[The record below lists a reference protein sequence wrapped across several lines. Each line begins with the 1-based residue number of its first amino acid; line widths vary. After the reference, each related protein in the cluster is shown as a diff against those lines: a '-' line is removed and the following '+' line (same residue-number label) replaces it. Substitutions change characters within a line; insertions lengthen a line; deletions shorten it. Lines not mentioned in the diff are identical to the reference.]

1 MFAPNV
7 RHKDSCAL
15 WDGKAGT
22 RSSKLGRLV
31 LIAAMVATP
40 VAALGQGTAAPP
52 TVHRYLLRTYE
63 EDWRALQGADRT
75 DVWDPV
81 KFVPLSADGTTSLSL
96 GSDACTRCARDRT
109 FHQVRRRPRDRAR
122 RSLAARRLGSA
133 ADGHHG
139 VPGFDGCA

>member
-1 MFAPNV
+1 MLHSWMARP
-7 RHKDSCAL
+7 AL
-15 WDGKAGT
+15 SP
-22 RSSKLGRLV
+22 RSSGRLV

-40 VAALGQGTAAPP
+40 VAALGQGTAARP
-52 TVHRYLLRTYE
+52 TVHRYLLRTYQ

-109 FHQVRRRPRDRAR
+109 FHQLRRRPSDRAR

>member
-1 MFAPNV
+1 MLAFADV
-7 RHKDSCAL
+7 MAAFHL
-15 WDGKAGT
+15 L
-22 RSSKLGRLV
+22 KLCRLV
-31 LIAAMVATP
+31 LIFAMVAIP
-40 VAALGQGTAAPP
+40 VAAFAQGTTAPP
-52 TVHRYLLRTYE
+52 TDRYQYPLPTYQ
-63 EDWRALQGADRT
+63 EDWRWLREVDRT

-109 FHQVRRRPRDRAR
+109 FHQLRRRPRDRAR